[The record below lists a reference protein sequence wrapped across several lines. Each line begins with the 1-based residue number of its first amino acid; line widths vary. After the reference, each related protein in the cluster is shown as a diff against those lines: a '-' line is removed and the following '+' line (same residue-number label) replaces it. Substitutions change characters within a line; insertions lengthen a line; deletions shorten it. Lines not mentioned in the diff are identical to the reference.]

1 MTSLINR
8 YFKRDS
14 ITEQNLFDGLKTESI
29 KVMGRTYYY
38 LPRTVL
44 KQDLVLGEDVLSRF
58 DLAIPIE
65 MYMLDNEGFAGDREV
80 FTKFGLE
87 IHNSYKLVIS
97 VSRWNSDVQSQVR
110 NTAIALNRPQE
121 GDLVYDPL
129 TQFLMEIK
137 FVDHDTEFFQLGKNY
152 LYHLSCEAFQYSSEP
167 ISTGIPDIDIFE
179 QNSMDTMVNTDY
191 TPLTDYGT
199 NTITTTSN
207 ITHSVSDP
215 FNQ

>member
-121 GDLVYDPL
+121 GDLVY
-129 TQFLMEIK
+129 
-137 FVDHDTEFFQLGKNY
+137 
-152 LYHLSCEAFQYSSEP
+152 
-167 ISTGIPDIDIFE
+167 IS
-179 QNSMDTMVNTDY
+179 
-191 TPLTDYGT
+191 
-199 NTITTTSN
+199 
-207 ITHSVSDP
+207 
-215 FNQ
+215 